1 MADHGSESPV
11 RIIGSRELH
20 QSLPAILDEL
30 KRDEVRYVL
39 TVHGKPRAVL
49 VGAKSYLKLALDRN
63 EDPTEAIVGLQLSA
77 LLGGTSE
84 IALEEL
90 GKAFEP
96 RAQHNNHP
104 SNNHQSK

>member
-20 QSLPAILDEL
+20 QSLPSILDEL

-49 VGAKSYLKLALDRN
+49 VGAQSYLKQTLDRN
-63 EDPTEAIVGLQLSA
+63 EDPTEALVGLQLSA
-77 LLGGTSE
+77 LLGGTADVA
-84 IALEEL
+84 IEEVR
-90 GKAFEP
+90 KAFEP
-96 RAQHNNHP
+96 P
-104 SNNHQSK
+104 THQTSHRSK